1 MSENVQYMA
10 EIMSLSPL
18 CEAVLPSPH
27 DVASS
32 SPSPTLESHPTHG
45 LPRSHTAATHPRAG
59 ADNLRCAAPEAV
71 TMTGAW
77 PALVPHGG
85 HWTFAEAK
93 AVFPPTQ
100 NQGASQVRL
109 PSFLSAFSSDGVD
122 VRRAEGD
129 WKRSIKK
136 KTLTNLLLFHF
147 Q

>member
-1 MSENVQYMA
+1 MSACPALPLDPPLHSPSPPHLSFCVCETLQYMA

-59 ADNLRCAAPEAV
+59 ADNLRCPAPEAV

-93 AVFPPTQ
+93 AVFPPTP

-109 PSFLSAFSSDGVD
+109 PSPL
-122 VRRAEGD
+122 
-129 WKRSIKK
+129 
-136 KTLTNLLLFHF
+136 
-147 Q
+147 